1 MTTINI
7 IRKPTLS
14 HRGYIQSKQTS
25 ATCADTGK
33 KRFSSDEYKI
43 RRPSSPT
50 VLHRHIA
57 MSIENETKEP
67 SAFNQIYIFKHKIWQ
82 SCPSHLNKLD
92 IAHVAPTLDCINRTL
107 DLDVPVPVQ

>member
-33 KRFSSDEYKI
+33 KRFSSDECDPLADRI
-43 RRPSSPT
+43 AT
-50 VLHRHIA
+50 V
-57 MSIENETKEP
+57 SDNVNTK
-67 SAFNQIYIFKHKIWQ
+67 SGVRVAQLYCI
-82 SCPSHLNKLD
+82 D
-92 IAHVAPTLDCINRTL
+92 ILL
-107 DLDVPVPVQ
+107 GQ